1 MNFVRRIERSK
12 WNCLRSG
19 FLALGRASQLKVHL
33 RTKRER
39 EQKQTY
45 ICFLKVSVPTSLAK
59 IKTYYIPNLFKNRQ
73 RWLPFP
79 RWFVSLTQYIIRS
92 HPWLEGCLSP
102 TPLLLNLSCISIVS
116 CQDKSHARRFL
127 SKVQRPRRKSD
138 VQTLKE
144 CRGND

>member
-1 MNFVRRIERSK
+1 MALCDSCAALQGFLIVIVQISHSRQIAKCFTAGRGGTEYHFHTRSKPSFLYSYSKTKNMAGMNFIRRIERSK

-79 RWFVSLTQYIIRS
+79 RWFVSL
-92 HPWLEGCLSP
+92 
-102 TPLLLNLSCISIVS
+102 
-116 CQDKSHARRFL
+116 A
-127 SKVQRPRRKSD
+127 
-138 VQTLKE
+138 
-144 CRGND
+144 

>member
-1 MNFVRRIERSK
+1 MALCDSCAALQGFLIVIVQISHSRQIAKCFTAGTEYHFHTRSKPSFLYLYSKTKNMAGMNFIRRIERSK

-45 ICFLKVSVPTSLAK
+45 ICFLKVSVPTSPAK

-79 RWFVSLTQYIIRS
+79 RWFVSRT
-92 HPWLEGCLSP
+92 
-102 TPLLLNLSCISIVS
+102 
-116 CQDKSHARRFL
+116 
-127 SKVQRPRRKSD
+127 
-138 VQTLKE
+138 
-144 CRGND
+144 

>member
-1 MNFVRRIERSK
+1 MALCDSCAALQGFLIVIVQISHSRQIAKCFTAGRDRIPLSHAFKTCIFIFIFKDKNMSGMNFIRRIERSK

-45 ICFLKVSVPTSLAK
+45 ICFLKVSVPTSPAK
-59 IKTYYIPNLFKNRQ
+59 LKTYYIPNLFKNRQ

-79 RWFVSLTQYIIRS
+79 RWFVSLT
-92 HPWLEGCLSP
+92 
-102 TPLLLNLSCISIVS
+102 
-116 CQDKSHARRFL
+116 
-127 SKVQRPRRKSD
+127 
-138 VQTLKE
+138 
-144 CRGND
+144 